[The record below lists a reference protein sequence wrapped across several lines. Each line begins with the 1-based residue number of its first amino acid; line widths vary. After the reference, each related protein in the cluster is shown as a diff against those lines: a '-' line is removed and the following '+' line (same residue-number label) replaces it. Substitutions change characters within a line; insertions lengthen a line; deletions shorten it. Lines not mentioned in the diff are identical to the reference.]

1 VSYLT
6 QARIHRGLSRYPSI
20 NLDQRNTRERP
31 MTSFSPAHTV
41 RIGFPATLEPRAVR
55 ATSDQAASSP
65 RRAVLLGCL
74 ALVGVLALGIAA
86 RSLDVRPLA
95 ECRSGP
101 VRLTLG
107 SEAPATVTMG
117 SGAACAISFF
127 APAASMND
135 VSVMAAPRHGTL
147 TPRGRTGV
155 IYRAD
160 AKYRGED
167 GFDLALRGRSD
178 SGEGVAIVRVN
189 VGVR

>member
-1 VSYLT
+1 
-6 QARIHRGLSRYPSI
+6 
-20 NLDQRNTRERP
+20 
-31 MTSFSPAHTV
+31 MTSFSPTQSL
-41 RIGFPATLEPRAVR
+41 RIGFPATLEPRAAR
-55 ATSDQAASSP
+55 AANDQAASSP
-65 RRAVLLGCL
+65 RRTVLLGCL

-86 RSLDVRPLA
+86 RSLDARPLA
-95 ECRSGP
+95 ACQSGP

-107 SEAPATVTMG
+107 SETPATVTMG
-117 SGAACAISFF
+117 SGAACVISFF

-135 VSVMAAPRHGTL
+135 LKVIVGPRHGTV

-167 GFDLALRGRSD
+167 GFDLAVRGRSD
-178 SGEGVAIVRVN
+178 SREGVAIVRVK

>member
-1 VSYLT
+1 M
-6 QARIHRGLSRYPSI
+6 QARIYGALSRCPSI
-20 NLDQRNTRERP
+20 NLDRRNTRERP
-31 MTSFSPAHTV
+31 MTSFGSTV

-55 ATSDQAASSP
+55 ATSDHAASPP

-86 RSLDVRPLA
+86 RTLDVRPLV

-101 VRLTLG
+101 MPLTLG
-107 SEAPATVTMG
+107 GETAATVTMG
-117 SGAACAISFF
+117 SGAACAISFV
-127 APAASMND
+127 ALAASMND
-135 VSVMAAPRHGTL
+135 ISVMAGPRHGTI

-160 AKYRGED
+160 AKYRGDD

-178 SGEGVAIVRVN
+178 SGEGVAIARVK
-189 VGVR
+189 VGIR